1 MQRLLRPDL
10 LRAAGVESFDA
21 WAATFGETVDEVEMA
36 PQGGESFRLKTCFA
50 RFRNV
55 PEMLRMYFVFADV
68 KTAEDLDLPTPP
80 LRMRADGRRAPETIA
95 IDPSPEVPDYVRQLG
110 SVPTESRRNR

>member
-1 MQRLLRPDL
+1 MNLDLADL
-10 LRAAGVESFDA
+10 LGAADAHQAWQQKFDA

-36 PQGGESFRLKTCFA
+36 PQGGESFRLKTRFA

-55 PEMLRMYFVFADV
+55 PEMLRMWHVFADV

-80 LRMRADGRRAPETIA
+80 LRMRADGRRA
-95 IDPSPEVPDYVRQLG
+95 
-110 SVPTESRRNR
+110 SR